1 MINIIGG
8 AGFLGTRLAL
18 VLRDLSKDLRIL
30 DKALDGDGYCDVT
43 KPDSLNSLP
52 PADIVINLAAEHR
65 DDVAPKSLYYD
76 VNVEG
81 ARNVC
86 NYCRKNGT
94 KQIIF
99 TSSVAVYGFAPEG
112 TDEQGAL
119 NPFNDYG
126 RSKMEAEA
134 IYRAW
139 LAEDPEQRSLV
150 IVRPAVIFGEQNR
163 GNVYNLLRQIATGRF
178 IMFGPG
184 TNRKSMAYVHNIAE
198 FLAFCL
204 QFGPGEHLYNYVDKP
219 DINMNALVAHCRS
232 VLWGKKGVG
241 LRMPS
246 WLGVLLG
253 YGFDG
258 LATIIGRRL
267 PISAIR
273 VKKFM
278 GTTAFNTSIS
288 KAGFTSSITL
298 EQGLERTLRHE
309 FTETRKGVKVFYRE

>member
-1 MINIIGG
+1 
-8 AGFLGTRLAL
+8 
-18 VLRDLSKDLRIL
+18 
-30 DKALDGDGYCDVT
+30 
-43 KPDSLNSLP
+43 
-52 PADIVINLAAEHR
+52 
-65 DDVAPKSLYYD
+65 
-76 VNVEG
+76 
-81 ARNVC
+81 
-86 NYCRKNGT
+86 
-94 KQIIF
+94 
-99 TSSVAVYGFAPEG
+99 
-112 TDEQGAL
+112 
-119 NPFNDYG
+119 
-126 RSKMEAEA
+126 
-134 IYRAW
+134 
-139 LAEDPEQRSLV
+139 
-150 IVRPAVIFGEQNR
+150 
-163 GNVYNLLRQIATGRF
+163 
-178 IMFGPG
+178 
-184 TNRKSMAYVHNIAE
+184 MAYVHNIAE
-198 FLAFCL
+198 FLAFCI

-288 KAGFTSSITL
+288 KTGFTSSITL